1 MTQFIH
7 DSYTRKALSLVREG
21 KSFFITGKAGTGK
34 TMLLREIVKDQ
45 KTRKQVAI
53 CAPTGVAAKHAGG
66 VTLHSLLGLPIS
78 IYIPGH
84 KLSGLYK
91 LSPEGQEVVRNLDML
106 IIDEVSMVRCD
117 LMDMIDDVLKHYRK
131 NGKPFG
137 GLQVVLFGDLR
148 QLMPVVPEEDW
159 EKLGKYYKSAYFF
172 SSNVIMNMK
181 MPMLELTTVHRQS
194 DTTFIDLLNDVRD
207 GILTYNEEAILKSRY
222 DKTFEPGRNSQYI
235 RLTTHVHKAKRYNK
249 EKLDLLRGEEYEY
262 KAWIEGIYPKDEFP
276 NDYVLVL
283 KDGSRVMFIAND
295 NLHGRYA
302 NGTLGTVTYC
312 DDEYITVKT
321 DDGYSV
327 DVKKSSWDF
336 YKYKI
341 NKEKKEV
348 ERILLGTFHQYPIQ
362 LAWAVTIH
370 KSQGLT
376 FDKVIIDA
384 GKAFTYGQVYVALSR
399 CRSLEGIVLT
409 SKITPEIV
417 MIDPIVIEYTQLV
430 EHVWPEE
437 EEESEYE
444 DRSEDDAFINRYAY
458 KPVGHVFKAHWDS
471 QYYDA
476 WETASQSYYLDKL
489 VEKDGVLNR
498 LCVGA
503 YPSETLPFAVLSDR
517 DYNSI
522 VSFTYYGGATS
533 RMAISTERGTLC
545 FNYKGKKDSSERIEV
560 TGHET
565 YNRPPILR
573 SYDYQRENDTLKIFK
588 HSKLSDSHPSDIKVY
603 SDLGKLI
610 LCCDCYK
617 ILRNDSYN
625 YDVSIDDGSYK
636 VLQFSLNDGKSRTDE
651 GRMIADKWY
660 QKNHERA
667 KIKKSYEEIPD
678 TRKKARNVLR
688 EKQPKP
694 IPYSKTSIE
703 FKILDCLKRGQMM
716 KAKEIAD
723 SIGYTRGEVNSKLY
737 GELNRCGFVE
747 QNGSFWKLV
756 IE

>member
-1 MTQFIH
+1 MAKFIH
-7 DSYTRKALSLVREG
+7 DAYTRKAVQLVREG

-34 TMLLREIVKDQ
+34 TMLLQEIVKEQ
-45 KTRKQVAI
+45 KSSKKIAI

-84 KLSGLYK
+84 KLAGLYK
-91 LSPEGQEVVRNLDML
+91 LSPEGQEVVRKLDML

-117 LMDMIDDVLKHYRK
+117 LMDMIDNVLRHYRK
-131 NGKPFG
+131 NEKPFG
-137 GLQVVLFGDLR
+137 GLQVILFGDLR
-148 QLMPVVPEEDW
+148 QLMPVAPEEDW

-172 SSNVIMNMK
+172 SSNVIMDMK
-181 MPMLELTTVHRQS
+181 MPMLELSTVHRQS
-194 DTTFIDLLNDVRD
+194 DVTFIDLLNDVRD
-207 GILTYNEEAILKSRY
+207 GVLTYNEERILKERY
-222 DKTFEPGRNSQYI
+222 NKTFEPGRNSQFI
-235 RLTTHVHKAKRYNK
+235 RLTTHVHKAKK
-249 EKLDLLRGEEYEY
+249 DKLELLRGDEFEY
-262 KAWIEGIYPKDEFP
+262 KAWIEGLYPKEEFP
-276 NDYVLVL
+276 NDYILVL
-283 KDGSRVMFIAND
+283 KDGARVMFIAND
-295 NLHGRYA
+295 NTHGRYT

-327 DVKKSSWDF
+327 DVKKFSWDF

-417 MIDPIVIEYTQLV
+417 TIDPIVIEYTQLV
-430 EHVWPEE
+430 EHIWPEE
-437 EEESEYE
+437 DEVQEQE
-444 DRSEDDAFINRYAY
+444 DRSEVESFIKMYDY
-458 KPVGHVFKAHWDS
+458 KPIGHVFKAHWDG
-471 QYYDA
+471 QFYDA
-476 WETASQSYYLDKL
+476 WETASQFFYLDKL
-489 VEKDGVLNR
+489 VVQNGKLNR
-498 LCVGA
+498 LCVGE
-503 YPSETLPFAVLSDR
+503 YPTESLPFNVLSDR
-517 DYNSI
+517 DYGAI
-522 VSFTYYGGATS
+522 ESFIYYGGATS
-533 RMAISTERGTLC
+533 RIMIAADRGDIC
-545 FNYKGKKDSSERIEV
+545 FNYKGRKESSSGRVDVI
-560 TGHET
+560 GRET
-565 YNRPPILR
+565 YNRLPILR
-573 SYDYQRENDTLKIFK
+573 SYDYQREGDTLRIGK

-625 YDVSIDDGSYK
+625 YDVAVEDGNYK
-636 VLQFSLNDGKSRTDE
+636 VLQYSLDEGKARTDE

-660 QKNHERA
+660 QKNQSRA
-667 KIKKSYEEIPD
+667 HIKKSYEEIPES
-678 TRKKARNVLR
+678 RKQIKKVAKENASN
-688 EKQPKP
+688 P
-694 IPYSKTSIE
+694 IPYPASSIE
-703 FKILDCLKRGQMM
+703 YKILTCLKRGKLM

-723 SIGYTRGEVNSKLY
+723 IIGYTRGEVNSKLY

-747 QNGSFWKLV
+747 QKGSYWKL
-756 IE
+756 ISG